1 MSREIKLPAIKV
13 EQPIGTFYAVS
24 ISSDLL
30 SKVAFSSRA
39 EYKNKDI
46 QDGFLSLLKGN
57 QRDLDIKRSKQIGQ
71 YIDSIESTFP
81 NSIILGAN
89 FDRDG
94 NLIEDYDIRWRVE
107 KDGEQYFLIIPSE
120 DNVVAT
126 IIDGQH
132 RLSGFKYSDRK
143 NMDLLCSVF
152 IDLPAPYQA
161 YIFATINFNQKNV
174 NKSLAYDLYGFRVEE
189 EERKE
194 WSPEKLAVYIS
205 RRLNKYSFPLKD
217 KIKLGAPSDID
228 EASESRKLISLSTVV
243 DGIIKL
249 ITNNP
254 KKDRDELL
262 NFKNKNGRQALTKK
276 MTAQPLRGLYLNYKD
291 EEIEEI
297 INKYFSKS
305 KELLW
310 GYQSETS
317 YLLKTI
323 GFQTQFEILR
333 QYLLTTSDYEL
344 NNIDEKLTLLR
355 EIDFSDIFFTASGI
369 GASRMKNIAL
379 IKIGLKPLADL
390 KEHKDYHDYMRLLS

>member
-1 MSREIKLPAIKV
+1 MSKEIRLPAIKV

-24 ISSDLL
+24 IHSDLL

-39 EYKNKDI
+39 EYKS
-46 QDGFLSLLKGN
+46 DGVFSLLKGN
-57 QRDLDIKRSKQIGQ
+57 QRELDLKRSKQIGQ
-71 YIDSIESTFP
+71 YIDSVESTFP

-89 FDRDG
+89 FDSNG

-107 KDGEQYFLIIPSE
+107 KDGGRYNLIIPSE
-120 DNVVAT
+120 DNIVAT

-132 RLSGFKYSDRK
+132 RLSGFEYSDREG
-143 NMDLLCSVF
+143 MDLLCSVF

-189 EERKE
+189 EDRKD
-194 WSPEKLAVYIS
+194 WSPEKLAVYLA
-205 RRLNKYSFPLKD
+205 RRLNKYCEPLKD

-228 EASESRKLISLSTVV
+228 ESSFIRKLISLSTVV
-243 DGIIKL
+243 DGVLKL

-262 NFKNKNGRQALTKK
+262 NFKNKNGREALSRN
-276 MTAQPLRGLYLNYKD
+276 MSSQPLREFYLDYKD
-291 EEIEEI
+291 EVIEKI
-297 INKYFSKS
+297 VNKYFLKIND
-305 KELLW
+305 LLW
-310 GYQSETS
+310 IYQTEDS

-333 QYLLTTSDYEL
+333 QYLLATSDYNLE
-344 NNIDEKLTLLR
+344 NIDNKLIMLR
-355 EIDFSDIFFTASGI
+355 DVDFTDIFFTASGI
-369 GASRMKNIAL
+369 GATRMKNIAL
-379 IKIGLKPLADL
+379 IRIGLKPISDL
-390 KEHKDYHDYMRLLS
+390 NGHKDYDDYIRLLK